1 MLAGMRRLFQVDT
14 VIDRPVAEVW
24 TELTAWDRAPRWMNG
39 IDSMRVEGTQV
50 TYEARGKTHQAEITA
65 IEPGRSVTIVNRQ
78 GGVTARYV
86 YHLSPEEGDRTK
98 ATLTADLG
106 ITGFPTVLLG
116 PVIRTAIRRTD
127 SGQLQALR
135 EVLHQARTNDST

>member
-1 MLAGMRRLFQVDT
+1 MLRSMRRLFQVDT
-14 VIDRPVAEVW
+14 VIDRPAAEVW

-39 IDSMRVEGTQV
+39 IDEMRVDGTTV
-50 TYEARGKTHQAEITA
+50 TYRARGKTHQAEITA

-86 YHLSPEEGDRTK
+86 YVVTAEGDHTR
-98 ATLTADLG
+98 ATLTADLK
-106 ITGFPTVLLG
+106 ITGLRTRLLG

-127 SGQLQALR
+127 SGQLEAFK
-135 EVLHQARTNDST
+135 EVLVRAGTRDST

>member
-39 IDSMRVEGTQV
+39 IDEMRVDGTTV
-50 TYEARGKTHQAEITA
+50 TYQARGKTHQAEITA
-65 IEPGRSVTIVNRQ
+65 IEPGRSVTIVNKQ
-78 GGVTARYV
+78 GGVTAQYV
-86 YHLSPEEGDRTK
+86 YHLSPEGNNTK

-106 ITGFPTVLLG
+106 IKGFPTVLLS
-116 PVIRTAIRRTD
+116 PVIRTAIKRTD

-135 EVLHQARTNDST
+135 EVLHRARTNDST